1 MFEESWPAFE
11 IKKAQAI
18 MTIQT
23 RAFARAGI
31 LGNPSDGYFGK
42 IIAVSIQDFE
52 ARVFCEESH
61 ELMIQSHRD
70 DIPVYKNIHD
80 FAKRVELYG
89 YYGGVRLVKA
99 AIKKFRDHCQ
109 KHGIPLENK
118 NFVIR
123 YSSGIPRQL
132 GLGGSSAIITA
143 AFRALMEF
151 YSVAIPV
158 EIQPTLIL
166 EAERDELG
174 INAGFM
180 DRVVQVYEGCV
191 YMDLDEKIVRERGH
205 GIYERLSPKF
215 LPKLYLAYKPA
226 LGKVSG
232 RVLNDIRQEYDRGN
246 PSVYETL
253 RHIAEKAE
261 MGKEALLK
269 RDFKTL
275 HRLMDENFD
284 LRSRIMKISAGNM
297 EMIRTARAC
306 GASAKFAGSGGSII
320 GMYADEE
327 MYARLESELSGIG
340 AKVIKPRI
348 E

>member
-1 MFEESWPAFE
+1 
-11 IKKAQAI
+11 

-23 RAFARAGI
+23 KAYARAGI

-42 IIAVSIQDFE
+42 IIAIAIKDFE
-52 ARVFCEESH
+52 AKVFCDESH
-61 ELMIQSHRD
+61 ELMIQSHKD
-70 DIPVYKNIHD
+70 DIPVYKNIQD
-80 FAKRVELYG
+80 LVEREGLYG

-99 AIKKFRDHCQ
+99 TIKKFYEYCQ
-109 KHGIPLENK
+109 NQYIRLEKK
-118 NFVIR
+118 NFTIR

-143 AFRALMEF
+143 AIRALMEF
-151 YSVAIPV
+151 YDVKIPL
-158 EIQPTLIL
+158 EILPTLIL

-180 DRVVQVYEGCV
+180 DRVIQVYEGCV
-191 YMDLDEKIVRERGH
+191 YMDLDEKIIQEKGH

-232 RVLNDIRQEYDRGN
+232 KVLNDIRQGYERGDTF
-246 PSVYETL
+246 VLETL
-253 RHIAEKAE
+253 RRIAEKAE
-261 MGKEALLK
+261 TGKEALLK
-269 RDFKTL
+269 KDFVTMK
-275 HRLMDENFD
+275 RLMDENFD
-284 LRSRIMKISAGNM
+284 LRSQIMKINESNLD
-297 EMIRTARAC
+297 MIMTARAC

-320 GMYADEE
+320 GMYEDEE
-327 MYARLESELSGIG
+327 MYARLETELKGIG
-340 AKVIKPRI
+340 AKVIKPTI

>member
-1 MFEESWPAFE
+1 
-11 IKKAQAI
+11 

-23 RAFARAGI
+23 KAFARAGI

-42 IIAVSIQDFE
+42 IIAVTIKDFE
-52 ARVFCEESH
+52 ARVFCDESH

-70 DIPVYKNIHD
+70 DIPVYKNIQA
-80 FAKRVELYG
+80 FAERVELYG
-89 YYGGVRLVKA
+89 YYGGVRLVEA
-99 AIKKFRDHCQ
+99 AIKKLYEFCQ
-109 KHGIPLENK
+109 EHGIPLQNK
-118 NFVIR
+118 NFTIR

-151 YSVAIPV
+151 YSVEIPV
-158 EIQPTLIL
+158 EILPTLIL

-180 DRVVQVYEGCV
+180 DRVVQVYEGCI
-191 YMDLDEKIVRERGH
+191 YMDLDEKIVREKGH
-205 GIYERLSPKF
+205 GTYERLSPKF

-232 RVLNDIRQEYDRGN
+232 RVLNDIRQSYDRGD
-246 PSVYETL
+246 PFVRDIL
-253 RHIAEKAE
+253 RRIAEKAE
-261 MGKEALLK
+261 LGKEALLK
-269 RDFKTL
+269 KDHEIF

-284 LRSRIMKISAGNM
+284 LRSQIMKISAGNM

-320 GMYADEE
+320 GMYEGEE
-327 MYARLESELSGIG
+327 MYARLQSELSGIG
-340 AKVIKPRI
+340 AKVIKPII